1 MMLLHRLQNQKIT
14 VMIHFNRFSINN
26 LISLLTLTFL
36 LAFPFLCDGTLSK
49 SNPKKAKPASTP
61 SQPNIPT
68 KSVFDRGLVKEKFK
82 PQDILDHH
90 SSICKSCSKTRQ
102 FTTGASLAYVTPWNS
117 HGYDVAKDFTKKFT
131 HISPVWLQLKF
142 AKGLHLEVTG
152 THDIDADW
160 AKTLKRRNKKVKIVP
175 RLLLDGWTGNDYSRV
190 LASEDAMA
198 SVAKFIA
205 NFLRHSAETHGDIF
219 DGIVLETSWLAPAH
233 RTDQLHLLVHIGDEV
248 KSLGKELILVI
259 PPASPEGQATSFGAE
274 DFNTLRDSV
283 DYFSL
288 MTYDYPLRPGPNAP
302 IQWVK
307 KCVQAIVGED
317 AFDEEEKNA
326 RRRQLLVGMNF
337 YGYKYGRG
345 GVDAILGS
353 QLVTKLSESK
363 FKVEWKREAMEHK
376 FTSSGSSEQIY
387 FPSLFSIQ
395 KRLELFAELGTG
407 LSIWEIGQGLEYFY
421 ELL

>member
-1 MMLLHRLQNQKIT
+1 M
-14 VMIHFNRFSINN
+14 
-26 LISLLTLTFL
+26 
-36 LAFPFLCDGTLSK
+36 
-49 SNPKKAKPASTP
+49 
-61 SQPNIPT
+61 
-68 KSVFDRGLVKEKFK
+68 
-82 PQDILDHH
+82 
-90 SSICKSCSKTRQ
+90 
-102 FTTGASLAYVTPWNS
+102 
-117 HGYDVAKDFTKKFT
+117 
-131 HISPVWLQLKF
+131 
-142 AKGLHLEVTG
+142 
-152 THDIDADW
+152 
-160 AKTLKRRNKKVKIVP
+160 
-175 RLLLDGWTGNDYSRV
+175 
-190 LASEDAMA
+190 
-198 SVAKFIA
+198 
-205 NFLRHSAETHGDIF
+205 
-219 DGIVLETSWLAPAH
+219 
-233 RTDQLHLLVHIGDEV
+233 
-248 KSLGKELILVI
+248 
-259 PPASPEGQATSFGAE
+259 
-274 DFNTLRDSV
+274 
-283 DYFSL
+283 
-288 MTYDYPLRPGPNAP
+288 
-302 IQWVK
+302 K